1 MASLEELRNERLKKV
16 SRLRDQSINPY
27 PLTVKADYPL
37 SEIRRHLAKFIKTR
51 QTALNLAGR
60 VMGIRAQGQL
70 IFFDLDDGTGRLQ
83 ALVRREA
90 AGEVLLNLFE
100 STVDRGDWLAISG
113 SLFLTKTKEPTI
125 LVKNWQMIAKSL
137 RPLPDKWHG
146 LTEIEERFR
155 RRYLDSLF
163 NEEIRA
169 RFRLRSLIIRS
180 LRAYLDEAGYLEV
193 ETPELQPQA
202 GGAAA
207 APFKTHQA
215 ALDLDLYL
223 RISPELYLK
232 QMLIGGFP
240 KVYELSRCF
249 RNEGVDATHH
259 PEFTMLEFY
268 EAYSDADRQRHF
280 VERLFKHLVKRFSRG
295 LTLNFGGQKINF
307 RGDWRVVS
315 YDDLFKRYALITDP
329 INVSAKDLALKAAQF
344 GLSPPSGA
352 AREKIFDLIYKKVC
366 RPKLIQP
373 TFIINYPKSYLPL
386 AKAKPDQPELADAF
400 QLVIGGLELVKAFSE
415 LNDPVE
421 QRARFLAEEKHKQAG
436 DAEAQPMDESYI
448 EALEY
453 GLPPAGGVG
462 IGVDRLVMLLADTLN
477 IREVIYFPTLRPKVS

>member
-1 MASLEELRNERLKKV
+1 
-16 SRLRDQSINPY
+16 
-27 PLTVKADYPL
+27 
-37 SEIRRHLAKFIKTR
+37 
-51 QTALNLAGR
+51 
-60 VMGIRAQGQL
+60 
-70 IFFDLDDGTGRLQ
+70 
-83 ALVRREA
+83 
-90 AGEVLLNLFE
+90 
-100 STVDRGDWLAISG
+100 
-113 SLFLTKTKEPTI
+113 
-125 LVKNWQMIAKSL
+125 MIAKSL

-193 ETPELQPQA
+193 ETPMLQLAA

-207 APFKTHQA
+207 APFKTHHT

-240 KVYELSRCF
+240 KIYELSRCF
-249 RNEGVDATHH
+249 RNEGIDVTHH

-268 EAYSDADRQRHF
+268 EAYSDAGRQRQF
-280 VERLFKHLVKRFSRG
+280 VERLFKHLVKSFRRG
-295 LTLNFGGQKINF
+295 LTLNFGGQKIDF
-307 RGDWRVVS
+307 RGDWRVIS
-315 YDDLFKRYALITDP
+315 YYDLFKRYALITEP
-329 INVSAKDLALKAAQF
+329 ASVKEKELALKAAQF
-344 GLSPPSGA
+344 GITLPVGA
-352 AREKIFDLIYKKVC
+352 PREKIFDLIYKKVC

-373 TFIINYPKSYLPL
+373 TFIIDYPKSHLPL
-386 AKAKPDQPELADAF
+386 AKAKLDQPELADAF
-400 QLVIGGLELVKAFSE
+400 QLVIAGLEMVKAFSE

-436 DAEAQPMDESYI
+436 DTEAQSLDEPYV

-462 IGVDRLVMLLADTLN
+462 IGVDRLIMLFTDTPN
-477 IREVIYFPTLRPKVS
+477 IREVIYFPTLRPKS